1 MARLDMC
8 PPLRGQP
15 DPLARDRDSK
25 RLIGHGSNRRP
36 YTRAADT
43 RPTLLGLKNRY
54 AALRPAGWKRWPVE
68 GIPYNF
74 PWISLLDCLGHRS
87 GTKRSVETWGF
98 SWTMTQLS
106 GTRVGSKK

>member
-43 RPTLLGLKNRY
+43 RPTLLVLKNPY

-74 PWISLLDCLGHRS
+74 PWISYAVFCLKKKTVACR
-87 GTKRSVETWGF
+87 ELIF
-98 SWTMTQLS
+98 SLA
-106 GTRVGSKK
+106 